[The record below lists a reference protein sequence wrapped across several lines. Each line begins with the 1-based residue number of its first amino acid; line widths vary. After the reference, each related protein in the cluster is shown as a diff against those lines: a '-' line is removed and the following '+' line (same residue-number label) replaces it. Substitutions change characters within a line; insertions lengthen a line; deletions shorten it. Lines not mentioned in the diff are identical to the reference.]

1 MCTVVLVLL
10 ILRWDIKMKISG
22 KRLLHYMHKLEMD
35 HKLNKKDKRINTKS
49 VRVRIRLFHISE
61 RYGCGIRELP

>member
-1 MCTVVLVLL
+1 
-10 ILRWDIKMKISG
+10 MKISG

-35 HKLNKKDKRINTKS
+35 HKLNKKDKQS